1 MSTIISN
8 LTCPKK
14 KGACYFLPRRPPAF
28 SISVNGQNV
37 ESDCDLSLTLLWLCK
52 SSGESWRLFPLI
64 CPGSSLSPTSL
75 ATSILDHGGHPNGHL
90 VFPFLFSSPI
100 VHLHTAARVIFKSIN
115 QISFSWLNPSKSFCC
130 TECKSRT
137 PPHASRAPSRHLPL
151 LPPHHR
157 HLPSPLRLSA
167 ADTQTVILSS
177 NRPRVF
183 WLSAFALVFS
193 LLRALFHWIL
203 FC

>member
-1 MSTIISN
+1 MPTASQ
-8 LTCPKK
+8 
-14 KGACYFLPRRPPAF
+14 RRT
-28 SISVNGQNV
+28 
-37 ESDCDLSLTLLWLCK
+37 LSQRFYGLAPNLCK
-52 SSGESWRLFPLI
+52 TLFINCPQFCSSSHIIKGRGHDVGQEGSQR
-64 CPGSSLSPTSL
+64 GDRSSLSPASL
-75 ATSILDHGGHPNGHL
+75 ATSLLDHGGHPNGHL
-90 VFPFLFSSPI
+90 GFPFLLSSPI
-100 VHLHTAARVIFKSIN
+100 VHLHTAARVILKSIN

-193 LLRALFHWIL
+193 LLRALFH
-203 FC
+203 